1 MVEPSV
7 FASDVYPNPNKI
19 YTIIPIF
26 AQNKAID
33 IAGKDS
39 KEGTKVHIWER
50 HNGLNQQFKL
60 NVNNDFNC
68 TIEPLHCKN
77 RTLDVKYSQVKNGN
91 DIHLWG
97 KNNTKAQY
105 FRLVK
110 AGEDCYTFLSSLD
123 YNYAIDVKGKK
134 SENGTNL
141 ILYKRNHTDA
151 QKFKLIGKNVLLS
164 AIEYA
169 LKYSVENDM
178 KFKTFNPN
186 GTNFCSRCL
195 LAGGVNPDPIW
206 NKNSDAFIND
216 ELLINYFQGIGIG
229 FKENIKFDEANP
241 GDIIFTKRENNE
253 FSFPVFFIQKLK
265 KGFVYCGNN
274 PNMANKGIL
283 NMQIVLGLLQTSSL
297 FKN

>member
-7 FASDVYPNPNKI
+7 FSLDVYPNPNKI
-19 YTIIPIF
+19 YAIIPIF

-33 IAGKDS
+33 INKGDS
-39 KEGTKVHIWER
+39 KEGTKVQIWER

-60 NVNNDFNC
+60 NVNNNFNC
-68 TIEPLHCKN
+68 SIEPLHCKN

-97 KNNTKAQY
+97 KNGTKAQY
-105 FRLVK
+105 FRVVK
-110 AGEDCYTFLSSLD
+110 DGEDCYTFLSSLD
-123 YNYAIDVKGKK
+123 YNYAIDVKGRN

-169 LKYSVENDM
+169 LKYSVENDT
-178 KFKTFNPN
+178 KYKTFNPN
-186 GTNFCSRCL
+186 GANFCSRCL
-195 LAGGVNPDPIW
+195 FAGGVNPDEIW

-216 ELLINYFQGIGIG
+216 ELLINYFQGIGID
-229 FKENIKFDEANP
+229 FKENIKFEEAFP
-241 GDIIFTKRENNE
+241 GDIIFIKRENNV

-265 KGFVYCGNN
+265 KGFVYCSNN
-274 PNMANKGIL
+274 PNMSNKGIL
-283 NMQIVLGLLQTSSL
+283 NMEIVPGLLKTSSL
-297 FKN
+297 FKD